1 MTSTSIDL
9 LRQKLIGLK
18 TSIHNNEEYLLI
30 GFRFDIDYIVQSTVG
45 KLERKACSF
54 SLRKR
59 LEYCT
64 GVIDNNVH
72 IHVELKELKTQDAL
86 HVSVNDVKLV
96 EEISR

>member
-1 MTSTSIDL
+1 MTSTSLDL

-18 TSIHNNEEYLLI
+18 TIHNGEDYLLI
-30 GFRFDIDYIVQSTVG
+30 GFRFDIDYIVQSTIG
-45 KLERKACSF
+45 KPERKAC

-59 LEYCT
+59 LEYCA

-72 IHVELKELKTQDAL
+72 IHVELNELKTQDAY
-86 HVSVNDVKLV
+86 HVSVKDVKLVKLV